1 MKSYYDD
8 EKFSYLHYW
17 RGRDYEHESE
27 AVVLRTILNK
37 KHFSKS
43 ADIGGGYGRLC
54 KVLTNYCDE
63 AILVEPSSKQLDFSK
78 KYLDGT
84 NVKTYQ
90 GTADK
95 TGLKDHSLDLAI
107 MVRVMHHLPNPI
119 PTFTEL
125 YRIIKPEGI
134 LILEFANSLNF
145 KSLLRSIFSGKPVS
159 MAPVDLR
166 KASNIKKN
174 TIPFVNHHPKT
185 VLKQLKTAGFEI
197 QSKYSVS
204 NFRHSIFKKVL
215 PSKILMFLEKV
226 SQSLLSNLY
235 FGPSIFLVLK
245 RLDKRTDL

>member
-8 EKFSYLHYW
+8 ESFSYLHYW
-17 RGRDYEHESE
+17 RGRGYEHASE
-27 AVVLRTILNK
+27 DIVIRSILNK

-54 KVLTNYCDE
+54 KILTKYSDQVV
-63 AILVEPSSKQLDFSK
+63 LVEPSVKQLEISK
-78 KYLDGT
+78 KYLNNI
-84 NVKTYQ
+84 NVSTIQ

-95 TGLKDHSLDLAI
+95 TGLETQCLDLAI
-107 MVRVMHHLPNPI
+107 MIRVMHHLPNPLF
-119 PTFTEL
+119 TFAEL
-125 YRIIKPEGI
+125 HRVIKPGGT

-145 KSLLRSIFSGKPVS
+145 KSRIRSILTGKPIS
-159 MAPVDLR
+159 LAPVDLR

-185 VLKQLKTAGFEI
+185 VIKQIKTAGFEI
-197 QSKYSVS
+197 QKQYSVS
-204 NFRHSIFKKVL
+204 NFRHSIFKRIL

-226 SQSLLSNLY
+226 SQSLLSPLY

-245 RLDKRTDL
+245 RLDK